1 MLVSRYGIEWK
12 PLLDTKGKAF
22 APRPDWLIELDILRD
37 YEKCLARS
45 DEIMT
50 WEEHF
55 MKFCEIIWD
64 NERTTEGSRFIW
76 NPYAKRMLKHARSEK
91 FMGISGHASCVRGD
105 TRILDPVTGEQPTIK
120 ELCES
125 GKRPTVMTLN
135 GPVLAGV
142 PFIKGKAKL
151 YEFSLDDGSVFRC
164 TANHRILTPSGY
176 LPASS
181 CVVGSEI
188 YGASVS
194 PHHSNSERAPL
205 AQKQDGLH
213 CTQTQLD
220 SQSNCSAYS
229 HQYDGRLLS
238 ARASAQETPPSLS
251 DVQGC
256 MEYVFDGMDGSL
268 LGPKYSRLYRLAS
281 RPSKRNASLRR
292 WLWKTVLLYHF
303 YEETSS
309 PLDPSF
315 QQFLRYSPENSQSYT
330 SASQDRHCDHTH
342 NSHCDDPCE
351 ASLCLLDSEYKQPS
365 SGSLQSH
372 SILRECSSVCEKPQL
387 SSHSSRDSLPISYT
401 PNIHIKRV
409 QSILETGEDV
419 FYDLQ
424 VPVEHHYFAEGAIHH
439 NSGKSQFGAIWA
451 LANFFIGGKEP
462 IPEGSKKVPKWDPYF
477 FKAFITSTTLDESRG
492 RIWGVVETYWKEACK
507 FFGGEANMPGK
518 LITSRG
524 KIVGKDRQTGKWSD
538 LSGLALIAGGKGHDA
553 EAASKI
559 GFKAPR
565 MIMIADELPML
576 THGLYASA
584 SNLAANDDFQ
594 MIGIGNPDSI
604 FDPFGLFITPIDGW
618 STVDENSEG
627 WKTEIG
633 GYCIRFDGHSS
644 PNVLEGKRIFPGL
657 LTKEMV
663 DAFRERLGPNSAGYW
678 RMVRGF
684 ISPTGSIDS
693 IYTEQEIVAKMAA
706 KKCMSWVDTPVKISF
721 LDPAFSHGGDRAAY
735 RVMRVGKIKLPDG
748 RMISAIEN
756 IHVEDLMLRV
766 DAKHKTKDRN
776 TQLVEFFLAENKARG
791 VTNSR
796 SGLDSTGGGDA
807 LYTIITMLGGEG
819 FHAVSFAGAAS
830 DMPVSSTDKRPGK
843 DRYANK
849 VSELWYVGK
858 DLLQSS
864 QLYGLDSETM
874 KEMTARTYKGTGEKE
889 KVRVEP
895 KAEMKKRTSGTSP
908 DFADSL
914 FGAIEIARRIGL
926 LRVEGRAAAVTKARQ
941 QRLGW
946 MLEWVNHKPVQT
958 DAIQELSLHGSGWAE

>member
-151 YEFSLDDGSVFRC
+151 YEFALDDGSVFRC

-188 YGASVS
+188 YGAS
-194 PHHSNSERAPL
+194 
-205 AQKQDGLH
+205 
-213 CTQTQLD
+213 T
-220 SQSNCSAYS
+220 SQQPE
-229 HQYDGRLLS
+229 HILRG
-238 ARASAQETPPSLS
+238 ARINAQEDLVLHDPHESP
-251 DVQGC
+251 
-256 MEYVFDGMDGSL
+256 
-268 LGPKYSRLYRLAS
+268 
-281 RPSKRNASLRR
+281 
-292 WLWKTVLLYHF
+292 LLYGFHV
-303 YEETSS
+303 
-309 PLDPSF
+309 
-315 QQFLRYSPENSQSYT
+315 
-330 SASQDRHCDHTH
+330 
-342 NSHCDDPCE
+342 
-351 ASLCLLDSEYKQPS
+351 
-365 SGSLQSH
+365 
-372 SILRECSSVCEKPQL
+372 SIR
-387 SSHSSRDSLPISYT
+387 
-401 PNIHIKRV
+401 NI
-409 QSILETGEDV
+409 QSILEMGEDV

-604 FDPFGLFITPIDGW
+604 FDPFGLFITPVDGW

>member
-76 NPYAKRMLKHARSEK
+76 NPYAKRMLRHARSEK

-151 YEFSLDDGSVFRC
+151 YEFALDDGSVFRC

-181 CVVGSEI
+181 CMVGSEI
-188 YGASVS
+188 YGAS
-194 PHHSNSERAPL
+194 
-205 AQKQDGLH
+205 
-213 CTQTQLD
+213 T
-220 SQSNCSAYS
+220 SQQPE
-229 HQYDGRLLS
+229 HILRG
-238 ARASAQETPPSLS
+238 ARINAQEDLVLHDPHESP
-251 DVQGC
+251 
-256 MEYVFDGMDGSL
+256 
-268 LGPKYSRLYRLAS
+268 
-281 RPSKRNASLRR
+281 
-292 WLWKTVLLYHF
+292 LLYGFHV
-303 YEETSS
+303 
-309 PLDPSF
+309 
-315 QQFLRYSPENSQSYT
+315 
-330 SASQDRHCDHTH
+330 
-342 NSHCDDPCE
+342 
-351 ASLCLLDSEYKQPS
+351 
-365 SGSLQSH
+365 
-372 SILRECSSVCEKPQL
+372 SIR
-387 SSHSSRDSLPISYT
+387 
-401 PNIHIKRV
+401 NI
-409 QSILETGEDV
+409 QSILEMGEDV

-604 FDPFGLFITPIDGW
+604 FDPFGLFITPVDGW

-693 IYTEQEIVAKMAA
+693 IYTEQEFVAKMAA

-766 DAKHKTKDRN
+766 DAKRKTKDRN

-926 LRVEGRAAAVTKARQ
+926 LRVEGRAAVVTKARQ

-958 DAIQELSLHGSGWAE
+958 DAIQELSLQGSGWAE